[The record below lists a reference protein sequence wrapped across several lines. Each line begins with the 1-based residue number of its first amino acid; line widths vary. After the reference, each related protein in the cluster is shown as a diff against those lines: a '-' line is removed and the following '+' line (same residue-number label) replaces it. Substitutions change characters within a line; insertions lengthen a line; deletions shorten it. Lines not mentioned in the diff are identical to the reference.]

1 MSAPAVAR
9 LSGPGE
15 ILAVLPSLCGFP
27 PLESLVLLS
36 LRGPRRR
43 LGLTARVDL
52 PEPPGEAALAAL
64 CADRMAGDGASSVVV
79 AVMSEHGRRERLVAA
94 VHDALDDRGVAVLEA
109 LHVLSGRWTSYTCEA
124 ACCPAEGTPVPV
136 APPVLGL
143 VQAEQ
148 VATGRAVL
156 PSRDDLVRSLA
167 PPVLLAARAAEQRLE
182 QATQAWLRSRAQHG
196 AVAARR
202 STLDH
207 VQALLDRVAAG
218 APVGPVDAAVL
229 TVGLGDVQTRDA
241 VATLILTRED
251 ELLALLVQVARQV
264 LPPDDAPVCTLV
276 AWAAYAR
283 GEGALA
289 NVALDRALAGRPDYS
304 LALLLRSALDGG
316 VHPDEVRTLARGTE
330 QVLRGRAGG
339 GGRSRAG
346 GGLRSRRA
354 RRPG

>member
-1 MSAPAVAR
+1 MTAPAVAR

-15 ILAVLPSLCGFP
+15 IVAVLPSLCGFP
-27 PLESLVLLS
+27 PQESLVLLS

-52 PEPPGEAALAAL
+52 PDPPDEDGLAVL
-64 CADRMAGDGASSVVV
+64 CADRMTTDGASCVVV
-79 AVMSEHGRRERLVAA
+79 VVVSEHGRRDGLVRAVRTSLAA
-94 VHDALDDRGVAVLEA
+94 RDVGVLEA
-109 LHVLSGRWTSYTCEA
+109 LHVAEGRWTSYTCRSS
-124 ACCPAEGTPVPV
+124 CCPAEGTPVPA

-167 PPVLLAARAAEQRLE
+167 APTLLAAVAAEQRLE
-182 QATQAWLRSRAQHG
+182 QAAQAELRSRAEHG
-196 AVAARR
+196 VVAARR
-202 STLDH
+202 STLSH

-218 APVGPVDAAVL
+218 TPLGAADAAAL
-229 TVGLGDVQTRDA
+229 AVGLGDLQARDA
-241 VATLILTRED
+241 VATLILTREE
-251 ELLALLVQVARQV
+251 ELLSLLVQAARQV
-264 LPPDDAPVCTLV
+264 VPPEDAAVCTLL
-276 AWAAYAR
+276 AWTAYAR

-304 LALLLRSALDGG
+304 LALLLRTCLDAGIR
-316 VHPDEVRTLARGTE
+316 PEEVRSLARGTE
-330 QVLRGRAGG
+330 QVLRTHP
-339 GGRSRAG
+339 GGRRG
-346 GGLRSRRA
+346 GRRA

>member
-27 PLESLVLLS
+27 PQESLVLLS

-52 PEPPGEAALAAL
+52 PPPEDEQSLAAV

-79 AVMSEHGRRERLVAA
+79 TVLSEQGLRSGLVDAVRSALAEREV
-94 VHDALDDRGVAVLEA
+94 GVLEG
-109 LHVLSGRWTSYTCEA
+109 LHVSGGRWTSYTCAA
-124 ACCPAEGTPVPV
+124 ACCPAEGTPVPD

-143 VQAEQ
+143 VRAEQ

-156 PSRDDLVRSLA
+156 ASRDELVRSLA
-167 PPVLLAARAAEQRLE
+167 PPVLLAAAAAEQHLE
-182 QATQAWLRSRAQHG
+182 QAAQAWLRARAERG

-207 VQALLDRVAAG
+207 VQVLLDRVAAG
-218 APVGPVDAAVL
+218 VPVGPVDAAVFA
-229 TVGLGDVQTRDA
+229 VGLADVQARDA
-241 VATLILTRED
+241 VATLILTREQ
-251 ELLALLVQVARQV
+251 ELLSLLVQVAHQV
-264 LPPDDAPVCTLV
+264 VAPDDVPVCTLV
-276 AWAAYAR
+276 AWTAYAR

-289 NVALDRALAGRPDYS
+289 NVALDRALTGRPEYS

-316 VHPDEVRTLARGTE
+316 VHPDEVRNLARGTE
-330 QVLRGRAGG
+330 QVLRARG
-339 GGRSRAG
+339 GGRG
-346 GGLRSRRA
+346 GRRGPRA

>member
-27 PLESLVLLS
+27 PQESLVLLS
-36 LRGPRRR
+36 LRGPRSR

-52 PEPPGEAALAAL
+52 PDPPAGPALAAL
-64 CADRMAGDGASSVVV
+64 CADRMAADGARQVVV
-79 AVMSEHGRRERLVAA
+79 VVLSEHGRRADLVDA
-94 VHDALDDRGVAVLEA
+94 VRDALEQRDVGVLEA
-109 LHVLSGRWTSYTCEA
+109 LHVSAGRWSSYTCA
-124 ACCPAEGTPVPV
+124 SSCCPAEGTPVPT

-143 VQAEQ
+143 VRAEQ
-148 VATGRAVL
+148 VATGRVVL

-167 PPVLLAARAAEQRLE
+167 PPVLLAATAAAQHLD
-182 QATQAWLRSRAQHG
+182 QARQAWLRSRAEHG

-207 VQALLDRVAAG
+207 VQALLDRVGAG

-229 TVGLGDVQTRDA
+229 TVGLADVQARDA
-241 VATLILTRED
+241 VATLVLTRDE
-251 ELLALLVQVARQV
+251 ELLSVLVQVARQV
-264 LPPDDAPVCTLV
+264 VAPDDAPVCALL
-276 AWAAYAR
+276 AWVAYAR

-289 NVALDRALAGRPDYS
+289 NVALDRALAARPDHS
-304 LALLLRSALDGG
+304 LALLLRSALDAG
-316 VHPDEVRTLARGTE
+316 VHPDEVRALARDTA
-330 QVLRGRAGG
+330 QVLRRRRG
-339 GGRSRAG
+339 
-346 GGLRSRRA
+346 SRRA

>member
-27 PLESLVLLS
+27 PQESLVLLS

-52 PEPPGEAALAAL
+52 PDPTDEQDLAAV
-64 CADRMAGDGASSVVV
+64 CAERMAGDGAASVVV
-79 AVMSEHGRRERLVAA
+79 TVLSEHGRRSGLVDA
-94 VHDALDDRGVAVLEA
+94 VRDALAEREVGVLEA
-109 LHVLSGRWTSYTCEA
+109 LHVSAGRWTSYTCSS
-124 ACCPAEGTPVPV
+124 ACCPAEGTPVPD

-143 VQAEQ
+143 VRAEQ
-148 VATGRAVL
+148 AVTGRAVL
-156 PSRDDLVRSLA
+156 ASRDELVRSLA
-167 PPVLLAARAAEQRLE
+167 PPVLLAAAAASQHLE
-182 QATQAWLRSRAQHG
+182 QAAQAWLRARAEHG

-207 VQALLDRVAAG
+207 VQVLLDRVAAG
-218 APVGPVDAAVL
+218 VPVGPVDAAVVA
-229 TVGLGDVQTRDA
+229 VGLADVQARDA
-241 VATLILTRED
+241 VATLILTREQ
-251 ELLALLVQVARQV
+251 ELLSLLVQVARQV
-264 LPPDDAPVCTLV
+264 VAPDDVPVCTLV
-276 AWAAYAR
+276 AWTAYAR

-289 NVALDRALAGRPDYS
+289 NVALDRALAGRPEYS

-316 VHPDEVRTLARGTE
+316 VHPDEVRSLARGTE
-330 QVLRGRAGG
+330 QVLRGGRTGRGG
-339 GGRSRAG
+339 
-346 GGLRSRRA
+346 RRA

>member
-1 MSAPAVAR
+1 MLTVPGATVACMTAPAVAR

-15 ILAVLPSLCGFP
+15 IVAVLPSLCGFP
-27 PLESLVLLS
+27 PQESIVLLS

-52 PEPPGEAALAAL
+52 PGPGDEHGLALL
-64 CADRMAGDGASSVVV
+64 CADRMSADGASGVVV
-79 AVMSEHGRRERLVAA
+79 VVLSEHGRRDGLVDAVRTALAERSV
-94 VHDALDDRGVAVLEA
+94 GVLEA
-109 LHVLSGRWTSYTCEA
+109 LHVAGGRWTSYTCTA
-124 ACCPAEGTPVPV
+124 SCCPAEGTPVPV

-148 VATGRAVL
+148 VATGRVVL
-156 PSRDDLVRSLA
+156 PSRDDLVQTLA
-167 PPVLLAARAAEQRLE
+167 PPTALAAVAAEQHLE
-182 QATQAWLRSRAQHG
+182 QAAQAWLRSRAEHG
-196 AVAARR
+196 VVAARR

-218 APVGPVDAAVL
+218 TPVGPVDAAVL
-229 TVGLGDVQTRDA
+229 AVGLGDLPARDG

-251 ELLALLVQVARQV
+251 ELLSLLVQVARQV
-264 LPPDDAPVCTLV
+264 VAPDDAPVCTLL
-276 AWAAYAR
+276 AWTAYAR

-304 LALLLRSALDGG
+304 LALLLRSCLDAG
-316 VHPDEVRTLARGTE
+316 VRPEEVRSLARGTE
-330 QVLRGRAGG
+330 QVLR
-339 GGRSRAG
+339 SRP
-346 GGLRSRRA
+346 RRRA

>member
-27 PLESLVLLS
+27 PRESLVLLS

-52 PEPPGEAALAAL
+52 PDPADEDGLAAL
-64 CADRMAGDGASSVVV
+64 CADRMAGDAASCVVV
-79 AVMSEHGRRERLVAA
+79 AVLSDHGRRDGLVASVQA
-94 VHDALDDRGVAVLEA
+94 ALDDRGVGVLEA
-109 LHVLSGRWTSYTCEA
+109 LHVRDGRWTSYTCSA
-124 ACCPAEGTPVPV
+124 SCCPADGTPVPA
-136 APPVLGL
+136 APAVLGL

-148 VATGRAVL
+148 VATGRVVL

-167 PPVLLAARAAEQRLE
+167 PPSLLAAAAAEQRLE
-182 QATQAWLRSRAQHG
+182 RAAQAWLRSRAEHG
-196 AVAARR
+196 VAAARR

-207 VQALLDRVAAG
+207 VQVLLDRVAAG
-218 APVGPVDAAVL
+218 QDVGPDDAALL
-229 TVGLGDVQTRDA
+229 TVGLADVHARDG
-241 VATLILTRED
+241 VATLVLSREE
-251 ELLALLVQVARQV
+251 ELLSLLLQVARQV
-264 LPPDDAPVCTLV
+264 VPPDDAPVCTLL
-276 AWAAYAR
+276 AWTAYAR

-304 LALLLRSALDGG
+304 LAHLLRSCLDGG
-316 VHPDEVRTLARGTE
+316 VPPEEVRLLARGTE
-330 QVLRGRAGG
+330 QVLRARPGR
-339 GGRSRAG
+339 
-346 GGLRSRRA
+346 RRV

>member
-27 PLESLVLLS
+27 PQESLVLLS

-52 PEPPGEAALAAL
+52 PSPEEEQQLAAL

-79 AVMSEHGRRERLVAA
+79 TVLSEQGRRSGLVDA
-94 VHDALDDRGVAVLEA
+94 VRDALAERDVGVLEA
-109 LHVLSGRWTSYTCEA
+109 LHVSAGRWTSYTCSA
-124 ACCPAEGTPVPV
+124 ACCPAEGTPVPD

-143 VQAEQ
+143 VRAEQ

-156 PSRDDLVRSLA
+156 ASRDELVRSLA
-167 PPVLLAARAAEQRLE
+167 PPVLLAAAAAEQHLE
-182 QATQAWLRSRAQHG
+182 QAAQAWLRSRAEHG

-207 VQALLDRVAAG
+207 VQVLLDRVAAG
-218 APVGPVDAAVL
+218 GPVGPVDAAVL
-229 TVGLGDVQTRDA
+229 AVGLADVQARDA
-241 VATLILTRED
+241 VATLILTREE
-251 ELLALLVQVARQV
+251 ELLSLLVQVARQV
-264 LPPDDAPVCTLV
+264 VAPDDVPVCTLV
-276 AWAAYAR
+276 AWTAYAR

-289 NVALDRALAGRPDYS
+289 NVALDRALAGRPEYS

-316 VHPDEVRTLARGTE
+316 VHPDEVRSLARGTE
-330 QVLRGRAGG
+330 QVLRAR
-339 GGRSRAG
+339 GGRDVRG
-346 GGLRSRRA
+346 GRRA